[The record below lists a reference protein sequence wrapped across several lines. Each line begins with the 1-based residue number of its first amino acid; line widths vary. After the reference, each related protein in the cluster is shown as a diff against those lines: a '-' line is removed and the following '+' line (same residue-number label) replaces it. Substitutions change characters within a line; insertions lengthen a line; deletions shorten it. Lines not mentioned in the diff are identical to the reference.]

1 MTDDRRCRECRFSGM
16 DMDMDPYCAHARVIA
31 EHPYGLV
38 LHSLRIATF
47 CPGPEKPLFE
57 ERKDQP

>member
-1 MTDDRRCRECRFSGM
+1 M
-16 DMDMDPYCAHARVIA
+16 DMDMDPYCAHARVLA

-38 LHSLRIATF
+38 LHSPRIATF

>member
-1 MTDDRRCRECRFSGM
+1 MSERHCRDCRSCGM
-16 DMDMDPYCAHARVIA
+16 DMDLDPYCAHQKVLE

-38 LHSLRIATF
+38 LHSPKISTF

-57 ERKDQP
+57 AREEKR